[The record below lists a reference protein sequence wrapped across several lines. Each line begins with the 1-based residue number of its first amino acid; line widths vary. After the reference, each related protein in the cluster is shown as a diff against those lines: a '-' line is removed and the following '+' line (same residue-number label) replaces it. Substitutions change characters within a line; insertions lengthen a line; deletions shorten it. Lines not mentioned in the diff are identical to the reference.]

1 MTSYKNILLINFGGI
16 GDEILFLPV
25 IQGLKKSY
33 PNAKITLCLEGRSS
47 AFLNLTNLVDKSFF
61 VDIKTK
67 NKYIE
72 MFKLYFKALF
82 GKYDLVVSSGGNTL
96 ISLFLFFTGIK
107 TRVGYKTSKLSEK
120 LLTYAVTLNKNQYA
134 SNMYFDLIK
143 PISDV
148 EFELPQINVEDFDK
162 MSNSVLIHP
171 GVSKISIAKNITKT
185 INADKW
191 SELIKLLLQK
201 GKKVYLSGG
210 PDDVECIEQI
220 REKLKNIDLSNFVDM
235 FGKTKNIFELVELIK
250 KSEVL
255 ICSDSAPMHIGVAT
269 NTKTIAIFGPTDDE
283 LLLPKSDNFIA
294 IKNDVKC
301 RPCLWAKRQ
310 TTCDKLHC
318 LKIDLDKILYY
329 CK

>member
-1 MTSYKNILLINFGGI
+1 MSSYKNILLINFGGI

-33 PNAKITLCLEGRSS
+33 PDAKITLCLEGRSS

-72 MFKLYFKALF
+72 MLKLYFKALF

-96 ISLFLFFTGIK
+96 IFLFLFFTGIK
-107 TRVGYKTSKLSEK
+107 TRIGYKTSKLSEK
-120 LLTYAVTLNKNQYA
+120 LLTYCVPLNKNQYA
-134 SNMYFDLIK
+134 SYMYFDLIK

-148 EFELPQINVEDFDK
+148 EFELPKIIVDDFEK
-162 MSNSVLIHP
+162 ISNSVLIHP
-171 GVSKISIAKNITKT
+171 GVSKISVAKNITKT
-185 INADKW
+185 ISADKW
-191 SELIKLLLQK
+191 SELINLLLQR
-201 GKKVYLSGG
+201 GKKVYLAGG
-210 PDDVECIEQI
+210 PDDVECIEEI
-220 REKLKNIDLSNFVDM
+220 RKNLKGIDLTNFVDM

-269 NTKTIAIFGPTDDE
+269 NTKTISIFGPTDDE
-283 LLLPKSDNFIA
+283 LLLPKLGNFIA
-294 IKNDVKC
+294 IKNDVPC
-301 RPCLWAKRQ
+301 RPCLWTKRQ
-310 TTCDKLHC
+310 TTCEKLSC
-318 LKIDLDKILYY
+318 LNIDLNLILEN

>member
-1 MTSYKNILLINFGGI
+1 MNSYKNILLINFGGI

-33 PNAKITLCLEGRSS
+33 PDAKITLCLEGRSS
-47 AFLNLTNLVDKSFF
+47 AFLNLTNLIDNSFF

-67 NKYIE
+67 NKYLE
-72 MFKLYFKALF
+72 MLKLYFKALV

-107 TRVGYKTSKLSEK
+107 TRIGYKTSKISEN
-120 LLTYAVTLNKNQYA
+120 LLTYAVPLNKNQYA

-143 PISDV
+143 PISDI
-148 EFELPQINVEDFDK
+148 EFELPKINVQEFDK
-162 MSNSVLIHP
+162 ISNSVLIHP

-191 SELIKLLLQK
+191 TELIKLLLQK
-201 GKKVYLSGG
+201 GKKVYLAGG

-220 REKLKNIDLSNFVDM
+220 REKLNGIDLSNFVDM

-283 LLLPKSDNFIA
+283 LLLPKSDKFFA
-294 IKNDVKC
+294 IKNDVSC

-310 TTCDKLHC
+310 TTCDELTC
-318 LKIDLDKILYY
+318 LNIDLTKILNLV
-329 CK
+329 